1 MELINMNILSNQAE
15 TNHMQVVV
23 EQMLANTV
31 KQADEWS
38 GLSRK
43 AKVEAWGE
51 WMQTPVSLRCFLPFD
66 RVLQVIEEVR

>member
-1 MELINMNILSNQAE
+1 MELNIMTILSNQAE
-15 TNHMQVVV
+15 ANHMQVVV

-31 KQADEWS
+31 KQADEWA

-51 WMQTPVSLRCFLPFD
+51 WMQTPVSQRCFLPFD
-66 RVLQVIEEVR
+66 RVLQVVEEVR